1 MSEAKL
7 IKKKPKRLSADL
19 SAQVIEALGGT
30 VAVAGLC
37 GIEPPSVSE
46 WKTKGI
52 TRPYLL
58 FLRERFSTI
67 PVMKRSEIANF

>member
-1 MSEAKL
+1 MTANRMTP
-7 IKKKPKRLSADL
+7 KKPKRLSPAMT
-19 SAQVIEALGGT
+19 AKVVEALGGT

-46 WKTKGI
+46 WKAKGM

-58 FLRERFSTI
+58 FLRERFSTL
-67 PVMKRSEIANF
+67 PVMKAEEVANF

>member
-1 MSEAKL
+1 MNTKVS
-7 IKKKPKRLSADL
+7 KKKPKRLSPEM

-30 VAVAGLC
+30 VAVANLC

-46 WKTKGI
+46 WKSKGI

-58 FLRERFSTI
+58 FLRERFSTL
-67 PVMKRSEIANF
+67 PVMKSAEVIDF